1 MGLLSEQRTMQKFT
15 KHKIKTD
22 LITPPPPL
30 PLKKTKQN
38 FIPLCLHQNI
48 GLKFSYYTCSDEG
61 GTIDVSGPFLC
72 FFLHYR
78 YKIRQKNNSKFFI
91 QRSSVLVAD
100 SIIHFKLMLCPMIT
114 HKTSAVKASQ
124 SPQNELAVLVV
135 CP

>member
-22 LITPPPPL
+22 LITPPSPSPE
-30 PLKKTKQN
+30 KNQTKFYPTLFTPN
-38 FIPLCLHQNI
+38 PR
-48 GLKFSYYTCSDEG
+48 
-61 GTIDVSGPFLC
+61 GTIDISGPFFC

-78 YKIRQKNNSKFFI
+78 YKVRQKNNSKFFI

-114 HKTSAVKASQ
+114 HKMSAVKASQ
-124 SPQNELAVLVV
+124 SPEKELAVLVV

>member
-22 LITPPPPL
+22 LITPPSL

-61 GTIDVSGPFLC
+61 GTMAVSGTFL
-72 FFLHYR
+72 
-78 YKIRQKNNSKFFI
+78 
-91 QRSSVLVAD
+91 
-100 SIIHFKLMLCPMIT
+100 
-114 HKTSAVKASQ
+114 
-124 SPQNELAVLVV
+124 
-135 CP
+135 